1 MIIHVKIAKVQ
12 IQFNQAKFLFGF
24 FCQLKLEINEL
35 FGGNAEEGDED
46 EQDDMFCDAPLFA
59 SDSVRHEFSHNES

>member
-1 MIIHVKIAKVQ
+1 MIIRVKIAKVQ

-24 FCQLKLEINEL
+24 FCQLKLEINKL
-35 FGGNAEEGDED
+35 FGGNAEEGDEK

-59 SDSVRHEFSHNES
+59 SNSISHILPRDES